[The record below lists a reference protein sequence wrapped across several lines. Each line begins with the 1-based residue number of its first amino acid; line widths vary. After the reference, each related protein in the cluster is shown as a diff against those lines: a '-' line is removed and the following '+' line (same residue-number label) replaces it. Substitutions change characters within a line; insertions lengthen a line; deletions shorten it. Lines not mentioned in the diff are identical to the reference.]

1 MEDLKKTLF
10 EQAASA
16 QIKYEIRRELY
27 GLQSGTTTAALFR
40 YETLHDVI
48 EISGL
53 MPEYLVYCRER
64 RKAAKTA
71 SEADIDKAL

>member
-1 MEDLKKTLF
+1 MEDLKKILF
-10 EQAASA
+10 EQATSA

-27 GLQSGTTTAALFR
+27 GLQSSTTTAALFR

-53 MPEYLVYCRER
+53 MPEYLLYYRER

-71 SEADIDKAL
+71 SKANIDKIL